1 MKGFKRYLIVALV
14 LLSAFVLLGIAG
26 NTWSQAPAAAPT
38 LTPNDCI
45 KCHSGPPSDISTNGA
60 GHKKVTC
67 MDCHAGHRPASKNN
81 IPQCNQCHMGK
92 PHYEL
97 KGCLSCHRNPH
108 TPLVIT
114 FAGNLTEPCLTC
126 HTQQIGQLKEHKSK
140 HTALTCTNCHGV
152 HRKKPECT
160 QCHKPHSAEMTSGDC
175 RSCHKAHMPKNVMY
189 ASDIPSKSC
198 GACHKTA
205 FDLLTASE
213 AKHKSFACAF
223 CHQERHKM
231 VPKCQDCHGSPHP
244 AGIMAKF
251 SKCGDCHNIAHNLN
265 AWPAK
270 AEKHEAPSKDTKKKK

>member
-1 MKGFKRYLIVALV
+1 MKSCVLMALV
-14 LLSAFVLLGIAG
+14 LLTAIIIFGLAG
-26 NTWSQAPAAAPT
+26 NTWSQAPSGAPT

-45 KCHSGPPSDISTNGA
+45 KCHSGPPADILSNGA
-60 GHKKVTC
+60 GHRKITC
-67 MDCHAGHRPASKNN
+67 MDCHAAHRPASKDN
-81 IPQCNQCHMGK
+81 IPKCNQCHMGK

-97 KGCLSCHRNPH
+97 KNCLGCHRNPH

-160 QCHKPHSAEMTSGDC
+160 QCHKPHSSDMTSADC
-175 RSCHKAHMPKNVMY
+175 KSCHKAHMPKNVMY

-205 FDLLTASE
+205 FDLLTSSE

-231 VPKCQDCHGSPHP
+231 IPKCQDCHGSPHP

-251 SKCGDCHNIAHNLN
+251 TKCGDCHNIAHNLN
-265 AWPAK
+265 VWPAK
-270 AEKHEAPSKDTKKKK
+270 TEKQQEPQKKKK